1 MNDRKTW
8 SELRDELVTHP
19 DAREAYEAARIRY
32 ELGREVRERREAL
45 GMTQDRLARAAGLKQ
60 PAVARLEAG
69 STMPTLP
76 LLERIAAALGTRLSV
91 AFEPLD
97 RAS

>member
-60 PAVARLEAG
+60 PDVARLEAG